1 MTTESAAR
9 RRMAREIVLVARE
22 MTSRGLTTGTSGNVS
37 ARIEGGMLI
46 TPSGIPYDEMGP
58 DDLVSMGFDGPRSGV
73 RRPSTE
79 WRLHAGVLDARPDV
93 GAIVHA
99 HPPYATALACL
110 QREIPAFHYMVA
122 VAGGDSI
129 RCAPYATFGTRAL
142 ATHAV
147 EAMEG
152 RRACLLANHGLVAGG
167 ATAADALGLAFEV
180 EALAQTYLAAL
191 HAGEPLLLDQ
201 EEMARVVEQFR
212 GYGQH

>member
-1 MTTESAAR
+1 
-9 RRMAREIVLVARE
+9 MAREIVLVARE
-22 MTSRGLTTGTSGNVS
+22 MTSRGLTSGTSGNVS

-79 WRLHAGVLDARPDV
+79 WRLHAGILDARPDV
-93 GAIVHA
+93 GAVVHA
-99 HPPYATALACL
+99 HPPHATALACL
-110 QREIPAFHYMVA
+110 QRDIPAFHYMVA

-147 EAMEG
+147 EALEG
-152 RRACLLANHGLVAGG
+152 RTACLLANHGLVAAG
-167 ATAADALGLAFEV
+167 ATAGEALGLAFEV
-180 EALAQTYLAAL
+180 ESLAQTYVLAL
-191 HAGEPLLLDQ
+191 NVGEPVLLGE
-201 EEMARVVEQFR
+201 EEMARVLGQFK